1 MNNYYKEDKDMKQK
15 FRFAELY
22 RRNRTAV
29 EKTLSAMWC
38 GEARN
43 ESQKGYVAQLTKI
56 IPKVFAPKDAMPLVQ
71 CMNSYETLY
80 QEHEAEAE
88 EMVGELWRKTLQV
101 PIFENGKLVYKMPSI
116 EEIKRN
122 KEIQKET

>member
-1 MNNYYKEDKDMKQK
+1 MNIYYKEDKDMKQK

-43 ESQKGYVAQLTKI
+43 GSQKGYIDQLNKI
-56 IPKVFAPKDAMPLVQ
+56 IPEVFAPKDAMPLVQ
-71 CMNSYETLY
+71 CMNS
-80 QEHEAEAE
+80 
-88 EMVGELWRKTLQV
+88 
-101 PIFENGKLVYKMPSI
+101 
-116 EEIKRN
+116 
-122 KEIQKET
+122 

>member
-1 MNNYYKEDKDMKQK
+1 MNIYYKEDKDMKQK

-43 ESQKGYVAQLTKI
+43 GSQK
-56 IPKVFAPKDAMPLVQ
+56 
-71 CMNSYETLY
+71 E
-80 QEHEAEAE
+80 
-88 EMVGELWRKTLQV
+88 
-101 PIFENGKLVYKMPSI
+101 
-116 EEIKRN
+116 
-122 KEIQKET
+122 